1 MIQMK
6 KRIRRKVFIKDT
18 AKLIRQE
25 PKILESL
32 IITSPTDGVILCSD
46 HIIVHFG
53 ISKKGRKFFEKL
65 TVADIAENDPLRL
78 LLEEVDDDG
87 KDGGDAK

>member
-1 MIQMK
+1 MK

-32 IITSPTDGVILCSD
+32 IITSPTDGVILCAD

-65 TVADIAENDPLRL
+65 TVADISEDDPLRL
-78 LLEEVDDDG
+78 LLEEVDDGENSDN
-87 KDGGDAK
+87 GGDAE

>member
-1 MIQMK
+1 MK

-25 PKILESL
+25 PKILDSL
-32 IITSPTDGVILCSD
+32 IITSPTDGVILCDD

-65 TVADIAENDPLRL
+65 TVTDVAEGDSLRL
-78 LLEEVDDDG
+78 LLEEIDAENEN
-87 KDGGDAK
+87 GGDVE

>member
-1 MIQMK
+1 MK

-32 IITSPTDGVILCSD
+32 IITSPTDGVILCAD

-65 TVADIAENDPLRL
+65 TVADIAEDDPLRL
-78 LLEEVDDDG
+78 LLEEVDDGENSDN
-87 KDGGDAK
+87 GGDVE

>member
-1 MIQMK
+1 MK

-18 AKLIRQE
+18 AKLICQE

-32 IITSPTDGVILCSD
+32 IITSSTDGVILCAD

-65 TVADIAENDPLRL
+65 TVADIAEDDPLRL
-78 LLEEVDDDG
+78 LLEEVDDGENSDN
-87 KDGGDAK
+87 GGDVE

>member
-1 MIQMK
+1 MK

-32 IITSPTDGVILCSD
+32 IITSPTDGVILCD
-46 HIIVHFG
+46 DNILVHFG

-65 TVADIAENDPLRL
+65 QVTDIAKDDPLRL

-87 KDGGDAK
+87 GDVE

>member
-1 MIQMK
+1 MK

-32 IITSPTDGVILCSD
+32 IITSPTDGVILCAD

-53 ISKKGRKFFEKL
+53 ISKKGRKFYEKL
-65 TVADIAENDPLRL
+65 TVADIAEDDPLRL
-78 LLEEVDDDG
+78 LLEEVDDGENSD
-87 KDGGDAK
+87 DGGDAE